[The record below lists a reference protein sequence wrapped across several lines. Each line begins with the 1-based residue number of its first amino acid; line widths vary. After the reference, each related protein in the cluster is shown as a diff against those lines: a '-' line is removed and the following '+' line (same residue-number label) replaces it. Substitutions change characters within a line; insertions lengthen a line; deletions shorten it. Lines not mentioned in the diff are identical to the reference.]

1 MSRACK
7 SVLNSAAALLGSLTI
22 ALRWSYQRKIGDI
35 NFRRDKMTSE
45 VRAANMEDEAFAEEM
60 TATSNVERPQEVSPD
75 KAVQPTF
82 AGLDAG
88 SYPGP
93 NAMTAFRSIGF
104 SVTGLY
110 LTHAPARSI
119 PNRVD
124 NGWISAADG
133 LGKAG
138 WGLAPI
144 YVGAEPEGSSTVPP
158 PDNPLVNAQVDADE
172 AINLARRAGFEAGR
186 TIFLDVEKAFPANSP
201 FESYVLKWVEVVQT
215 AGYGTALYCFPGQI
229 SWASAH
235 GLKIWTVH
243 LNRNTG
249 TKKNGVITWSVLTSP
264 LSADPIDS
272 GAIGTQGRFYCH
284 AANQNVELDYDRWL
298 VADPSR
304 LAQGGTLPV
313 T

>member
-1 MSRACK
+1 
-7 SVLNSAAALLGSLTI
+7 
-22 ALRWSYQRKIGDI
+22 
-35 NFRRDKMTSE
+35 MTSE
-45 VRAANMEDEAFAEEM
+45 VRAASMEDEAFAEEG
-60 TATSNVERPQEVSPD
+60 TPVTPTVAPETEAQETV
-75 KAVQPTF
+75 AQPTF

-88 SYPGP
+88 SYPGAA
-93 NAMTAFRSIGF
+93 AMAAFRNVGF

-124 NGWISAADG
+124 NGWIGAADG
-133 LGKAG
+133 LARAG

-144 YVGAEPEGSSTVPP
+144 YVGAEPEGSSSVPP
-158 PDNPLVNAQVDADE
+158 PDDPVANAQVDANE
-172 AINLARRAGFEAGR
+172 AIALAKRAGLGAGR

-201 FESYVLKWVEVVQT
+201 FESYVLKWIDVVR
-215 AGYGTALYCFPGQI
+215 AGGFGTALYCFPAQI
-229 SWASAH
+229 GWAASR

-249 TKKNGVITWSVLTSP
+249 TKKNGLITWSVLTSP

-272 GAIGTQGRFYCH
+272 GAIGTQGRFFCH
-284 AANQNVELDYDRWL
+284 AANQNVELDYDRWH

-304 LAQGGTLPV
+304 LALGGGPSV
-313 T
+313 S